1 MTFYWEDIKKCL
13 STSKV
18 VTVTERRIDSISILI
33 DESMNLTGVYNMSMI
48 EGLPT
53 KTMLKRHLQDH
64 ELRVI

>member
-48 EGLPT
+48 EGFTYKNNVKEAPT
-53 KTMLKRHLQDH
+53 RT
-64 ELRVI
+64 